1 LWSKINFR
9 ETRSTVS
16 AIPDRVQDVVIYH
29 DTVVTIDPSLISMT
43 TKQISKKNHHLWLA
57 AIKPPIYSVAIAPI
71 AVGTSVA
78 FFQTNIFQPQ
88 VFFTFLGSAILII
101 AWLNLSN
108 DVFDSETG
116 IDVNKHHSVVNLT
129 GNKSLVFWM
138 ANLCL
143 SLGIGG
149 IVALSWWQ
157 QDWTVLGL
165 VLLCCF
171 LGYTYQGP
179 PFRLGYAGWGEIIC
193 FFTFGPGAVSAAY
206 YSQTQTFSGAN
217 LAISS
222 IIGISTSII
231 LFCSHFHQ
239 IEDDLA
245 AGKRS
250 PIVRLG
256 TSLGAK
262 VLAVVTASIYVLT
275 VVLIARGTLP
285 LLSLV
290 IFGSLPFAYQLV
302 SYVHQNHD
310 IPEKVSSSKFI
321 AVNLYL
327 SSSLLLILG
336 LVLNSYV

>member
-1 LWSKINFR
+1 
-9 ETRSTVS
+9 
-16 AIPDRVQDVVIYH
+16 
-29 DTVVTIDPSLISMT
+29 MT
-43 TKQISKKNHHLWLA
+43 TKQISKKNHRLWLA

-78 FFQTNIFQPQ
+78 FFQTGIFEPQ
-88 VFFTFLGSAILII
+88 IFFTFLGSAILII

-108 DVFDSETG
+108 DVFDSDTG
-116 IDVNKHHSVVNLT
+116 IDVNKAHSVVNLT
-129 GNKSLVFWM
+129 GNKSLVFWV

-143 SLGIGG
+143 ALGIGG
-149 IVALSWWQ
+149 IIALSWWQ
-157 QDWTVLGL
+157 RDWTLLGL

-179 PFRLGYAGWGEIIC
+179 PFRLGYLGLGEIIC

-206 YSQTQTFSGAN
+206 YSQTGEFSGSS

-239 IEDDLA
+239 VKDDLA

-256 TSLGAK
+256 TSMGAK
-262 VLAVVTASIYVLT
+262 VLAISTASIYV
-275 VVLIARGTLP
+275 VAVILILAGILP
-285 LLSLV
+285 PLSLLV
-290 IFGSLPFAYQLV
+290 FGSLPFAFELANHV
-302 SYVHQNHD
+302 NQNHAIAD
-310 IPEKVSSSKFI
+310 KVSNSKFI

-327 SSSLLLILG
+327 SSSLLLIFG
-336 LVLNSYV
+336 LILNSYV